1 MEPVEIDF
9 VVNANDSEQRIGA
22 VRNSIAG
29 MGTAADE
36 AMRRL
41 KDRFAEEAQALK
53 QVELDIKNIE
63 KAYSRAA
70 PGAAKIELGQELAAA
85 KKALQEQKVI
95 VADLKGQ
102 VDAAGQA
109 HVSFRTQLRQMREE
123 LIAMA
128 QAGQAGTAAYE
139 ELQRQAAELEDA
151 IGDVSAATRTLANDQ
166 SVFQGVVSGLSGIAG
181 GMSAAAGAAALFG
194 VESEDLARIQT
205 RLQSLMAITV
215 GLQQVS
221 AALNK
226 DSAFQLVVV
235 ANAKRAWAAAV
246 QFLNVQLGISV
257 GLSKA
262 LMASGI
268 GLLLAGVGLLV
279 SKIIEWRKSQQAAKM
294 SFQNKLVL
302 LLQNTL
308 WN

>member
-41 KDRFAEEAQALK
+41 KDRFAEESQALK

-85 KKALQEQKVI
+85 KKALQEQKAI

-102 VDAAGQA
+102 VDAAGKA
-109 HVSFRTQLRQMREE
+109 HMSFRTEMRMVVEQMRQMR
-123 LIAMA
+123 M
-128 QAGQAGTAAYE
+128 AGQQNTEEYRKLQERLGQLGTTA
-139 ELQRQAAELEDA
+139 RTTTAELRNVSTGGSISA
-151 IGDVSAATRTLANDQ
+151 GLTSGISAMTGALSAAT
-166 SVFQGVVSGLSGIAG
+166 
-181 GMSAAAGAAALFG
+181 GAMALFG
-194 VESEDLARIQT
+194 EKNEDLAKIQT
-205 RLQSLMAITV
+205 RLQSLMAITM
-215 GLQQVS
+215 GTQALANALHQTS
-221 AALNK
+221 ALRVNI
-226 DSAFQLVVV
+226 L
-235 ANAKRAWAAAV
+235 ANAKRTWAAAV

-279 SKIIEWRKSQQAAKM
+279 AKICEC
-294 SFQNKLVL
+294 
-302 LLQNTL
+302 
-308 WN
+308 